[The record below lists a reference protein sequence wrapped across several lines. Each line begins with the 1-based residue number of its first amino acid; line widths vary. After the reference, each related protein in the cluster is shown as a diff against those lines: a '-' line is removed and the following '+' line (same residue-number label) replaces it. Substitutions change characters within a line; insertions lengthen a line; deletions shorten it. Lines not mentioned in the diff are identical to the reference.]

1 MSKKL
6 KRWRH
11 YEVRQSGECAVADD
25 AGKKLVSFDLGI
37 VETGNSRVFAGY
49 FITIRLGSDEHIT
62 GEDEGSLIAALWR
75 LARNISARGLR
86 LRCAGLSGQFRESG
100 LSENTGFGYFGRQQ
114 KPTHMMDDLPSDA
127 DDDVIDRMIR
137 EAVEG
142 MRIGL
147 A

>member
-1 MSKKL
+1 MSDKQE
-6 KRWRH
+6 RWRH
-11 YEVRQSGECAVADD
+11 YEARQSGECIVVDD
-25 AGKKLVSFDLGI
+25 TGTKLVRFDLGI
-37 VETGNSRVFAGY
+37 VETGRSRVFAGY
-49 FITIRLGSDEHIT
+49 FITIRLGDDENIS

-75 LARNISARGLR
+75 LARNVSARGLR

-100 LSENTGFGYFGRQQ
+100 LSENTGYGYFGRQQ
-114 KPTHMMDDLPSDA
+114 KPMHMMDGLPSDA

-137 EAVEG
+137 EAIEG